1 MKNSKSSVRSIR
13 NRLILFFMVFV
24 VTISLSHFLART
36 AFEDLEVYQV
46 VIHQASQNNEIVEQI
61 INYADE
67 MVDGEKN
74 IQTLLNSDIRR
85 FDLNIELL
93 EEGGSVV
100 FDGQQMKIP
109 PTSKETQAL
118 IKDIYEIWS
127 SRFKIDAMVFVNQ
140 EIFKDSL
147 YKQGQRE
154 LTQRA
159 RTALQNLR
167 QNRETLLSLN
177 DRLIEKY
184 LSISK
189 KQKDQANLSLWTVL
203 IINFV
208 LISIGVY
215 LIQILIIRPL
225 QEISYVAESIGKGDF
240 NQKVDYSQNNEV
252 GSVAQAI
259 NGMVDKIKM
268 ATSFIKNIE
277 EGNLSISYTEQNGQ
291 NGQSL
296 EKDSLVGALINMR
309 DRMKTVA
316 EEEDARNWAT
326 EGLAKFGQILQTASD
341 DTETL
346 SYEIVSNVV
355 EYVNANQGG
364 IFIANDEE
372 QDEEETLEL
381 VASYAFQR
389 RRYIDK
395 QVIIG
400 EGLVGQA
407 YKDSDTI
414 YITDI
419 PDNYVDITSGLGGA
433 KPRSVLVIPLKL
445 SDRVYGV
452 MELASFNEF
461 KAYEIAFLEKLSEN
475 IATNLNASR
484 TNERTRRLLNE
495 SHRITEQMRK
505 TEQEL
510 TFNLQMLSDTQQE
523 MQKNQEALA
532 AQSFAIKSTLITV
545 ELGMDQNILSANDL
559 FLKAIKYREEELIGK
574 SHRSLIPS
582 GRVEETQFAKLWQ
595 DLNEGKPHY
604 GEFKH
609 IAKDGSEIWLKA
621 TYSPL
626 KDKNGRPYKILKLAF
641 DVTEEKRLRLDFKEQ
656 LDSFKRSSAVVE
668 FSPGGKIIDANDNFL
683 DLMGYKRDEIIGR
696 DHTLIV
702 PDDERQAKSYLALWH
717 KLKQGRYHIGEVK
730 RVTKQGQI
738 VWFQG
743 SFNPI
748 LDLNGRPYK
757 IIEFI
762 IDVTARKNAETR
774 ILATKEE
781 LQQKEANLSALINNT
796 DDTIYTIGS
805 NYRVIL
811 FNETAAKFYEALGE
825 SLRLGSN
832 MLDLTPKNY
841 YYIWKGY
848 YDRALA
854 GEKFSVEQAIFSD
867 KTNQK
872 FYLSISFNP
881 ILDEK
886 QEVTGVSV
894 FSRNITQRKQR
905 EIDIADF
912 TRKQA
917 NRTARIIESQK
928 HTLQEAITQAENIRT
943 QLQEEIQSQ
952 QVYLDSIS
960 QELALHHHAPTVL
973 LAINHEYCITYLNQQ
988 AKETYRAWNFYLQPE
1003 YDLLDTF
1010 PIQKFEL
1017 WKSYC
1022 DRVLKGESFTVYQPL
1037 KNKYQQVA
1045 KVFAVHFKPI
1055 TTEIQ
1060 EVKQALIAAYDITD
1074 YAQYRNEKQRKKVI
1088 NQRKRYQWRLKAT
1101 DKELKELEIELASKM
1116 NTAEYQLQEKDEV
1129 IRLLDTCHDAVVLR
1143 IDHEYLCTRY
1153 SFKTKTFL
1161 KEWDFY
1167 LQPDYHLPD
1176 VFPMSKF
1183 DEWVGY
1189 LEQGFKG
1196 KSIKFEDILINR
1208 IQKKISL
1215 HQISLLPEKN
1225 DEGKVVTLLIQIKD
1239 VSHKLKSRRKQHK
1252 QKK

>member
-1 MKNSKSSVRSIR
+1 MADSKSSMRSIR
-13 NRLILFFMVFV
+13 SRLILFFMFFV
-24 VTISLSHFLART
+24 ITISVSHFLARN

-46 VIHQASQNNEIVEQI
+46 VVHQASQNNEIVEQI

-67 MVDGEKN
+67 IAYNQKN
-74 IQTLLNSDIRR
+74 ILPLLNNDIRR
-85 FDLNIELL
+85 FDINL
-93 EEGGSVV
+93 ERLESGGKVV
-100 FDGQQMKIP
+100 FDDEQIIIP
-109 PTSKETQAL
+109 PTAPETKEL
-118 IKDIYEIWS
+118 IQEIYTVWS
-127 SRFKIDAMVFVNQ
+127 SKFKQEALVFVNQ
-140 EIFKDSL
+140 DVFVEGSYQD
-147 YKQGQRE
+147 GQKK
-154 LTQRA
+154 LTPRA
-159 RTALQNLR
+159 EQALQNLK
-167 QNRETLLSLN
+167 QNREVLLSLN
-177 DRLIEKY
+177 NQLIEKY

-189 KQKDQANLSLWTVL
+189 NQKDQANLALWGVL
-203 IINFV
+203 LMNFT
-208 LISIGVY
+208 LITIGIY
-215 LIQILIIRPL
+215 LLQRFIVSPL
-225 QEISYVAESIGKGDF
+225 QEISQVAESIGKGNF
-240 NQKVDYSQNNEV
+240 NQKIAYSQKNEV

-277 EGNLSISYTEQNGQ
+277 EGNLSDSYTEN

-296 EKDSLVGALINMR
+296 ERDSLVGALINMR

-326 EGLAKFGQILQTASD
+326 EGLAKFGQILQLASE
-341 DTETL
+341 DTESL
-346 SYEIVSNVV
+346 SYEIISNVV

-364 IFIANDEE
+364 IFIAND
-372 QDEEETLEL
+372 DEEDELETLEL
-381 VASYAFQR
+381 VACYAFQR
-389 RRYIDK
+389 RRYIEK
-395 QVIIG
+395 EVATG

-419 PDNYVDITSGLGGA
+419 PSNYVDITSGLGGA

-461 KAYEIAFLEKLSEN
+461 KPHEIVFLEKLSEN
-475 IATNLNASR
+475 IAANLNASR
-484 TNERTRRLLNE
+484 TNERTRKLLDE

-545 ELGMDQNILSANDL
+545 ELGMDQNIITANDL

-574 SHRSLIPS
+574 SHRSLFPS

-595 DLNEGKPHY
+595 DLHDGKPHY

-656 LDSFKRSSAVVE
+656 LDSFKRSSAVIE

-683 DLMGYKRDEIIGR
+683 DLMGYKRDEIIGQ

-702 PDDERQAKSYLALWH
+702 PDDEKNAKSYLALWH

-730 RVTKQGQI
+730 RITKKGQV

-774 ILATKEE
+774 ILATSEE

-811 FNETAAKFYEALGE
+811 FNETASSFYEELGE

-832 MLDLTPKNY
+832 MLELMPKNY
-841 YYIWKGY
+841 YYIWKGF

-854 GEKFSVEQAIFSD
+854 GEKFSIEQAIFSD

-872 FYLSISFNP
+872 FYLSISLNP
-881 ILDEK
+881 ILDDK

-894 FSRNITQRKQR
+894 FSRDITQRKQR
-905 EIDIADF
+905 EIDISDF

-917 NRTARIIESQK
+917 ARTTRIIENQK
-928 HTLQEAITQAENIRT
+928 QTLQEAINQAENMRL
-943 QLQEEIQSQ
+943 QLKDEVQSKQ
-952 QVYLDSIS
+952 IYVESIEA
-960 QELALHHHAPTVL
+960 QLELYEYAPSALLTL
-973 LAINHEYCITYLNQQ
+973 NHEYCVTYLNQQ
-988 AKETYRAWNFYLQPE
+988 ASDLYKEWHLYIHPE

-1010 PIQKFEL
+1010 PIERFYQ
-1017 WKSYC
+1017 WKNYC
-1022 DRVLKGESFTVYQPL
+1022 DRVLKGESFTIYQPF
-1037 KNKYQQVA
+1037 KNKYQKEA
-1045 KVFAVHFKPI
+1045 KVFAIHFRPL

-1060 EVKQALIAAYDITD
+1060 EVTQALIVAYDITK
-1074 YAQYRNEKQRKKVI
+1074 YAQYRNQKQEQKIVKQRK
-1088 NQRKRYQWRLKAT
+1088 RHQWQLKSVN
-1101 DKELKELEIELASKM
+1101 KELNELQIELDSKLI
-1116 NTAEYQLQEKDEV
+1116 TADYQLAEKDEV
-1129 IRLLDTCHDAVVLR
+1129 IRLLDKCLDSVVVR
-1143 IDHEYLCTRY
+1143 INREYFCKRY
-1153 SFKTKTFL
+1153 SFKTKAFFNQ
-1161 KEWDFY
+1161 WNFC

-1176 VFPMSKF
+1176 IFPMTKF
-1183 DEWVGY
+1183 DEWMAYIDGA
-1189 LEQGFKG
+1189 FAG
-1196 KSIKFEDILINR
+1196 KSLVFEEILINK
-1208 IQKKISL
+1208 ILKNISL
-1215 HQISLLPEKN
+1215 HKITIIPEK
-1225 DEGKVVTLLIQIKD
+1225 DENEEVTTILIKIED
-1239 VSHKLKSRRKQHK
+1239 ISEELAERRRQNKESLR
-1252 QKK
+1252 

>member
-1 MKNSKSSVRSIR
+1 MGDSKSSVKSIR

-24 VTISLSHFLART
+24 ITISLSHFLART

-67 MVDGEKN
+67 IVDNQKN
-74 IQTLLNSDIRR
+74 IQALLNSDIRR
-85 FDLNIELL
+85 FDLNIERL
-93 EEGGSVV
+93 ERGGTVV
-100 FDGQQMKIP
+100 FDGQQMEIP
-109 PTSKETQAL
+109 PTPKETEEL
-118 IKDIYEIWS
+118 VEEIYKVWS
-127 SRFKIDAMVFVNQ
+127 SRFKIEALVFVNQ
-140 EIFKDSL
+140 DVFVESL
-147 YKQGQRE
+147 YRQGQRE
-154 LTQRA
+154 LTPRA
-159 RTALQNLR
+159 RIALQNLR
-167 QNRETLLSLN
+167 QNREILLSLN
-177 DRLIEKY
+177 DKLIEKY

-189 KQKDQANLSLWTVL
+189 EQKDQANFSLWTVL
-203 IINFV
+203 VINFV

-215 LIQILIIRPL
+215 LVQVLIIKPL
-225 QEISYVAESIGKGDF
+225 QEISHVAESIGRGNF
-240 NQKVDYSQNNEV
+240 EQKVAYSQNNEV

-277 EGNLSISYTEQNGQ
+277 EGNLSISYSEQ

-326 EGLAKFGQILQTASD
+326 EGLAKFGQILQTTSE

-346 SYEIVSNVV
+346 SYEIISNVV

-372 QDEEETLEL
+372 QEEEEEETLEL
-381 VASYAFQR
+381 VACYAFQR
-389 RRYIDK
+389 RRYIEK
-395 QVIIG
+395 QVFIG

-419 PDNYVDITSGLGGA
+419 PPNYVDITSGLGGA

-461 KAYEIAFLEKLSEN
+461 EPYEILFLEKLSEN

-484 TNERTRRLLNE
+484 TNERTRKLLNE

-545 ELGMDQNILSANDL
+545 ELGMDQHILSANDL
-559 FLKAIKYREEELIGK
+559 FLKAIKYREEEIIGK
-574 SHRSLIPS
+574 SHKSLIPA

-656 LDSFKRSSAVVE
+656 LDSFKRSSAVIE

-702 PDDERQAKSYLALWH
+702 PDDEKQGKSYLALWH

-730 RVTKQGQI
+730 RITKQGQI

-762 IDVTARKNAETR
+762 IDVTARKNAEAR

-796 DDTIYTIGS
+796 DDTIYTIGR

-811 FNETAAKFYEALGE
+811 FNETAASFYEALGE

-854 GEKFSVEQAIFSD
+854 GEKFSIEQAIFSD

-872 FYLSISFNP
+872 FYLSMSLNP

-917 NRTARIIESQK
+917 TRTTRIIESQK
-928 HTLQEAITQAENIRT
+928 QTLQEAITKSENIQH
-943 QLQEEIQSQ
+943 QLKEEIQSQ
-952 QVYLDSIS
+952 QQYLDSIS
-960 QELALHHHAPTVL
+960 HELSLHQNAPTVL
-973 LAINHEYCITYLNQQ
+973 MTIDHEYCITYFNQQ
-988 AKETYRAWNFYLQPE
+988 AKDTYKEWHFYLQPE

-1010 PIQKFEL
+1010 PIQRFDL

-1022 DRVLKGESFTVYQPL
+1022 DRVLKGEAFTIYQPF
-1037 KNKYQQVA
+1037 KNKYQKA
-1045 KVFAVHFKPI
+1045 ARVFAVHFKPLATDI
-1055 TTEIQ
+1055 N
-1060 EVKQALIAAYDITD
+1060 EVIQALIAVYDITE
-1074 YAQYRNEKQRKKVI
+1074 YAQYRNEKQRKKVL
-1088 NQRKRYQWRLKAT
+1088 NQRKRYQWRLKAS
-1101 DKELKELEIELASKM
+1101 DKELKELEVEVASKI
-1116 NTAEYQLQEKDEV
+1116 NTADYQLKQKDEV
-1129 IRLLDTCHDAVVLR
+1129 IKLLDTCHESVVLR
-1143 IDHEYLCTRY
+1143 IDSKYLCKRY
-1153 SFKTKTFL
+1153 SFKTKAFL
-1161 KEWDFY
+1161 KEWNFY

-1176 VFPMSKF
+1176 VFPMDKF
-1183 DEWVGY
+1183 DEWMGY
-1189 LEQGFKG
+1189 LEQGFEG
-1196 KSIKFEDILINR
+1196 KTLKFEEVLINR
-1208 IQKKISL
+1208 ILKKISL
-1215 HQISLLPEKN
+1215 QQITVLPEKSKT
-1225 DEGKVVTLLIQIKD
+1225 GKTTALIIEIKD
-1239 VSHKLKSRRKQHK
+1239 VSHKLKARRKQ
-1252 QKK
+1252 KKNLNG